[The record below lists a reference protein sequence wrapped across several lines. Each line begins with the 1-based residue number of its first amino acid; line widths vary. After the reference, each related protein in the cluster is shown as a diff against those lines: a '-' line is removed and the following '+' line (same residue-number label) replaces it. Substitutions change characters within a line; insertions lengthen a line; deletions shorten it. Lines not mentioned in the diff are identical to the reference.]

1 MTIVQ
6 GYHATGTEQATSGTP
21 LYFELNT
28 DPDPVR
34 ISPSSGD
41 PERADFVVVGSRRGG
56 QAIACR
62 KITIAVPTGPNASD
76 LTPDITSIAPQIS
89 LKDWTPRTDPTAK
102 TITFTP
108 TAEYTV
114 IGRDEGVTIQLMDA
128 RINSVV
134 GSTVLVIAMEWRE
147 VDGDG
152 VWETGSIAIN
162 VGKFPPD
169 FVLENFT
176 ADQLIIDNGD
186 SVRLT
191 WEAGGVSSLKLLYDV
206 AEIDV
211 TNKAT
216 YTAPNITRTTVF
228 YLRGTVQEGS
238 GTVERTLSV
247 TVTVRVPDLTVRRL
261 TVIDEL
267 CVGGTQSI
275 AQRNLGVD
283 PEHPLEH
290 MLDGSPDTYYMSTAH
305 QLAGCRLILDRGEY
319 APPFHT
325 IEILTG
331 TSSGTFPAGGFKVYG
346 AQTDGTSGWTQLGFS
361 WAPEF
366 TFTSPDGPL
375 AYRYLHVT
383 LEHNVTHRLAVRSFT
398 VSPAAVLRLD
408 AKCADFGVP
417 IKAQHGVD

>member
-1 MTIVQ
+1 M
-6 GYHATGTEQATSGTP
+6 
-21 LYFELNT
+21 
-28 DPDPVR
+28 
-34 ISPSSGD
+34 
-41 PERADFVVVGSRRGG
+41 
-56 QAIACR
+56 
-62 KITIAVPTGPNASD
+62 PTGPNASD

-134 GSTVLVIAMEWRE
+134 GSSLLAIAMEWRE

-152 VWETGSIAIN
+152 VWETGSVAIN

-191 WEAGGVSSLKLLYDV
+191 WAAGGVSSLKLLYDV

-228 YLRGTVQEGS
+228 YLRGTVQEGN

-267 CVGGTQSI
+267 CVGGGAQSVV
-275 AQRNLGVD
+275 QKYLGED
-283 PEHPLEH
+283 PVHPLEH
-290 MLDGSPDTYYMSTAH
+290 MLDGSPDTYYMSTQH
-305 QLAGCRLILDRGEY
+305 QSGLGHLILDRGEY
-319 APPFHT
+319 APPFHS

-331 TSSGTFPAGGFKVYG
+331 TSSGDFPAGGFKVYG
-346 AQTDGTSGWTQLGFS
+346 AASDGMSGWTRLGAS
-361 WAPEF
+361 WAPDF

-375 AYRYLHVT
+375 AYRFLHVK
-383 LEHNVTHRLAVRSFT
+383 LEHNVAHRLAIRSFT

-408 AKCADFGVP
+408 ADCADFGVP
-417 IKAQHGVD
+417 IKAHHGVD